1 MTNQEYAKSVIDLLD
16 KNLLEKYIE
25 LYDEKAPNMFF
36 LTRFALNAFI
46 ISQKIGNLKTLGVSY
61 TDDVMYALN
70 DLIDTSIV
78 ILGGDQDISIVKS
91 FVEEFKNVVGD
102 LVQESV
108 KGNLTINVVA
118 SKMDKLKDFIS

>member
-36 LTRFALNAFI
+36 LTRFALNVFI

-61 TDDVMYALN
+61 PDDVMYALN

>member
-1 MTNQEYAKSVIDLLD
+1 VIDLLD

>member
-61 TDDVMYALN
+61 PDDVMYALN